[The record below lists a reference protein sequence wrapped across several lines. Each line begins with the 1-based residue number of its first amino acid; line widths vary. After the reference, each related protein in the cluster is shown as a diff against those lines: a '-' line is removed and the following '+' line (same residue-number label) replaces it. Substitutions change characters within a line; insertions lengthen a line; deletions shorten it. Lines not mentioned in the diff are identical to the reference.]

1 MPAGPFSVAGTASF
15 TGTIPPSAPSP
26 QTGASLP
33 HGRATATTLANS
45 RVSFTG
51 DASRFRFSPIG
62 SKTAPQSRPAFLA
75 PSQGRSERSVQAA
88 PHRLSPGDI
97 HRLLLLRPESHS
109 ADRKELNAILDYAN
123 ICHTSTSETSK
134 NGEAAKTTN
143 GSIEIDLKAA
153 WWARLRGYEIQYA
166 KADLDRIG
174 HTLRTVFFDTPPEHR
189 PTEWRRVSPP
199 ARRDINLIIDLG
211 EVIRTSDHP
220 YPAPPYQHCHRR
232 LAEVMENDAHADL
245 TDLALRTGDTPCLM
259 SLAQILREHNADDDA
274 YFHHRVEIMASD
286 VCAFVK
292 NDILTLPYF
301 NRTTA
306 PGYRAQQEKDLCAL
320 LYRSVRKQCASS
332 QNTPLTLAALRQGI
346 DGALEAEAN
355 DRIFLNGMFAYN
367 DTDRRADQ
375 RTDDRTGHIYHD
387 GWTLRGA
394 IGKTPGDLIPH
405 LDAFGHPDFADLH
418 HAYKLSLIRRKL
430 YQLGEY
436 PGNYQFGGIKHAMAT
451 ILMRTSTQPPANRY
465 IAYDNTLALEEHWVQ
480 SIQTGTQ
487 PYLLEIYEA
496 IYNERANGVEEWT
509 PQRYRAHYV
518 ALIQSLKT
526 EFGNVSSGVPP
537 ILWRWMAGH
546 MPGWQAATQEFV
558 VSISTEQYVASIE
571 NVVDTL
577 YQIAQATEF
586 PRFVTTDMMAAIGFT
601 EFHPLLAGLPDDVR
615 TRVTTVARRFDYSQF
630 HAEHTVK
637 NGNNPAVTLIQ
648 KMENTFYRNT
658 RELRSAPSWDLETEA
673 FRILLNNNITIEQMN
688 TGMACIY
695 SNVHTGAY
703 YQRPR
708 PIHEAFIAVIR
719 NVDMDALLL
728 LPTGKTIKP
737 YYLIKKSFD
746 TYNSGLEKHP
756 YVIGDAKQS
765 IRDQNLPFL
774 PSVMKAQIRRIAKA
788 LAVTRIV
795 TESGTHAAD
804 ELLGSL
810 PILAPTL
817 QLVRA
822 LRDDKSHKLYYV
834 LLIARDVLATA
845 AMGKMIFAAYVAP
858 AVTGMRLGGSA
869 LLAAR
874 MIPAKSISRVRTLR
888 AMSLG
893 YGELDMQRRRPP
905 PKADKQIDLPL
916 IGGDQ
921 TRGYQGKTNRA
932 RSGASAARHISGEQ
946 SANNSTLMMV
956 DGGEISPD
964 SWLNL
969 IRLIAPGLEKN
980 ARQFHAMLRSSGIH
994 QNIVFNMTFNNN
1006 IEDAGARSGLK
1017 GLTTAN
1023 AFTWCDTR
1031 PLEERQTV
1039 RDAMVWQVKD
1049 LDDGA
1054 YNRKAINDHLQISYL
1069 RDVGAAWDAHPEQ
1082 RYDPLD
1088 IIEQAFDN
1096 SSVLRQLFNRY
1107 DSLPVNPQSIRI
1119 TVDTQCVFAEVRRHG
1134 SAVTIDLPADPNC
1147 LHFTMNARHIAR
1159 QSIASAIIESVVT
1172 AINCDFLHGNPAP
1185 ENPSRERGLNIWLA
1199 NRIQRQCDP
1208 HADPRVNAAYYA
1220 SPESA
1225 RHIDNRSI
1233 REAAELEDQYLE
1245 RVNPEDP
1252 IAARISQFPV
1262 IARHPTVRA
1271 VKALISRIGLSPY
1284 LRATGEIEGAAD
1296 GAADA
1301 DAITGGKTPAGD
1313 PIDHAARN
1321 RFRDN
1326 FRHRFA
1332 VDTGHRAAADIDKLI
1347 ETMHLFFTECHEKSI
1362 LFRQL
1367 FDYGLRRRDQ
1377 QWIIFPD
1384 GYAGDS
1390 GVAEDILIPSE
1401 GIINAA
1407 TGNALYLG
1415 LIEIQPDPSNASLS
1429 LPTSSLR
1436 PLESFRRMLDGVIV
1450 ALSGASEAILPREMA
1465 FDHRGAIAW
1474 ASDMVLHEVLRGAE
1488 VLPNK
1493 RLAQIAVS
1501 TDNEDDCRR
1510 LRKAAAHKR
1519 EQTRDEDAYLDHWF
1533 AGLAPPATPAPPTSM
1548 SRR

>member
-1 MPAGPFSVAGTASF
+1 MPAGSFS
-15 TGTIPPSAPSP
+15 GTIPASPPGP
-26 QTGASLP
+26 QTGASAP
-33 HGRATATTLANS
+33 YGGATAITSANS
-45 RVSFTG
+45 RAAFTG
-51 DASRFRFSPIG
+51 NASRYRFSPIA
-62 SKTAPQSRPAFLA
+62 SKTSPQSRSAFLA

-88 PHRLSPGDI
+88 PHRLSPGEI

-123 ICHTSTSETSK
+123 ICHSGTSETSK
-134 NGEAAKTTN
+134 NSEAGETTN
-143 GSIEIDLKAA
+143 SSVEIDPKAA

-166 KADLDRIG
+166 KDDLDRIG

-189 PTEWRRVSPP
+189 PTEWRRVSPS
-199 ARRDINLIIDLG
+199 ARRDINLMIDLG

-245 TDLALRTGDTPCLM
+245 TDLALRTGDTPCLL

-292 NDILTLPYF
+292 NDILTVPHPI
-301 NRTTA
+301 RTTNT
-306 PGYRAQQEKDLCAL
+306 GYRAQQEKDLCAL
-320 LYRSVRKQCASS
+320 LYRSVRKQCATT

-355 DRIFLNGMFAYN
+355 DQVFLDGMFAYN
-367 DTDRRADQ
+367 DTDQ
-375 RTDDRTGHIYHD
+375 RTDHIYHD

-394 IGKTPGDLIPH
+394 IGKTPEDLITH

-436 PGNYQFGGIKHAMAT
+436 PGNYHFGSIKRAMAT
-451 ILMRTSTQPPANRY
+451 ILMRTSPQPVANRY
-465 IAYDNTLALEEHWVQ
+465 INYYSTLALEEHWVR

-518 ALIQSLKT
+518 ALIQSLKS

-537 ILWRWMAGH
+537 ILWRWLAGH

-571 NVVDTL
+571 NVVDTF

-586 PRFVTTDMMAAIGFT
+586 PRFVTTDVMTAIGFT
-601 EFHPLLAGLPDDVR
+601 EFHPLLAGLPNDVR
-615 TRVTTVARRFDYSQF
+615 TRMTTVARRFDYSQF

-637 NGNNPAVTLIQ
+637 NGNNPAATLIQ

-658 RELRSAPSWDLETEA
+658 RELRSAPSWDVETEA
-673 FRILLNNNITIEQMN
+673 FRILLNSNITFEQMN
-688 TGMACIY
+688 TGLASIF
-695 SNVHTGAY
+695 SIVHTGAY
-703 YQRPR
+703 YGRPR
-708 PIHEAFIAVIR
+708 PIPDAFIAVIS
-719 NVDMDALLL
+719 NVDKDALLL

-737 YYLIKKSFD
+737 YHLIKKSFD
-746 TYNSGLEKHP
+746 AYNSGLEKHP
-756 YVIGDAKQS
+756 YVIGDAKKF
-765 IRDQNLPFL
+765 IRDRDLPFL
-774 PSVMKAQIRRIAKA
+774 PSVMKAQVKRIAKA
-788 LAVTRIV
+788 LAVTRIA

-858 AVTGMRLGGSA
+858 AVTGMRLGGAA

-874 MIPAKSISRVRTLR
+874 MTPARSISKVSKVRSLR
-888 AMSLG
+888 IASLG
-893 YGELDMQRRRPP
+893 NGELDMQRHRPP
-905 PKADKQIDLPL
+905 PKADKQVDIPL
-916 IGGDQ
+916 IGGDHS
-921 TRGYQGKTNRA
+921 RGHLGKTRRSGNRA
-932 RSGASAARHISGEQ
+932 ARQLLDEQRS
-946 SANNSTLMMV
+946 NNSTLMTV

-964 SWLNL
+964 NWLNL
-969 IRLIAPGLEKN
+969 MRLIAPGLEKN
-980 ARQFHAMLRSSGIH
+980 ARQFHAMLKSGGKH

-1023 AFTWCDTR
+1023 AFTWCDTQ

-1039 RDAMVWQVKD
+1039 RDAMDWQVKD

-1054 YNRKAINDHLQISYL
+1054 YNRKAINDHLQIAYL

-1134 SAVTIDLPADPNC
+1134 SAITIDLPADPNC

-1225 RHIDNRSI
+1225 RHIDNRHI

-1252 IAARISQFPV
+1252 IAARIGRFPV

-1284 LRATGEIEGAAD
+1284 LRASGEREGAAD
-1296 GAADA
+1296 GAADG
-1301 DAITGGKTPAGD
+1301 ITDGNTPAGD
-1313 PIDHAARN
+1313 PIDQAARS
-1321 RFRDN
+1321 RFRDD

-1332 VDTGHRAAADIDKLI
+1332 VDTGHRAATDIDELI
-1347 ETMHLFFTECHEKSI
+1347 ETIHLFFTECYGKSI

-1384 GYAGDS
+1384 GYAGNS

-1407 TGNALYLG
+1407 TANALYLG

-1450 ALSGASEAILPREMA
+1450 ALSGSSEAVLPREMA
-1465 FDHRGAIAW
+1465 FEHRGAIAW

-1493 RLAQIAVS
+1493 RLVQITVS

-1533 AGLAPPATPAPPTSM
+1533 AGLAPPAMSATSTTPPH
-1548 SRR
+1548 R